1 MWDLLKLHPD
11 LSSVAL
17 DKPAWRRAPA
27 GALLPLLLL
36 LQLADKAIDCEK
48 RDTQGWSAYQY
59 VPHMMPRNPAAEI
72 WVMGMLADETAAIL
86 GWSSAKAG
94 GQNSSVLTWV
104 ETSCFSTK
112 PSRLRSELAY

>member
-1 MWDLLKLHPD
+1 MHPD

-59 VPHMMPRNPAAEI
+59 VPHMMLVGLGACIA
-72 WVMGMLADETAAIL
+72 LQCDE
-86 GWSSAKAG
+86 S
-94 GQNSSVLTWV
+94 
-104 ETSCFSTK
+104 
-112 PSRLRSELAY
+112 